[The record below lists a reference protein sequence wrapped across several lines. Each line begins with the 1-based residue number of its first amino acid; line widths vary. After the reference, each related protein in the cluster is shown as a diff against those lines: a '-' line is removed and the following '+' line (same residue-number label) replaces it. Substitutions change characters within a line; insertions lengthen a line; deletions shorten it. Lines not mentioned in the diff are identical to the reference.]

1 MSHTTEKTSI
11 LLIYTGGTIGMM
23 KNPVTGALEN
33 FNFDQLLKYVPEIEG
48 FNLNI
53 YSIAFEPPIDS
64 SDISPESWSELVRII
79 YSNYEQYDGFVI
91 LHGTDTMAFTASALS
106 FMLEGLTK
114 PVILTGSQL
123 PIGALRTDGKEN
135 LLTAIEIA
143 ASKHEDGT
151 PIVPEVCVFFHEK
164 LMRGNRTTKISAEN
178 FDAFESNN
186 YPLLAHSGIELQFYE
201 QNILPYRPD
210 AVLTPHYAMDP
221 NIIIFS
227 LFPGMQPNIVEKILR
242 DKKLRGVIFR
252 TFGSGNAP
260 QQEWLVKALTRA
272 TRSGKTIVNI
282 TQCST
287 GSVKMSLYE
296 TGRQLLESGIISG
309 RDSTVEAA
317 LTKLMFLLGQGF
329 DSEEIRNYMNNSL
342 AGEITL

>member
-1 MSHTTEKTSI
+1 MSHTTARSSI

-33 FNFDQLLKYVPEIEG
+33 FNFDQLLEYVPEIKG
-48 FNLNI
+48 FNLDI
-53 YSIAFEPPIDS
+53 FSIAFEPPIDS
-64 SDISPESWSELVRII
+64 SDITPESWNQLVKII

-106 FMLEGLTK
+106 FMLEGLMK

-143 ASKHEDGT
+143 AAKREDGT

-164 LMRGNRTTKISAEN
+164 LMRGNRTTKVSVDN
-178 FDAFESNN
+178 FDAFETNN

-201 QNILPYRPD
+201 QNIRPYNPD
-210 AVLTPHYAMDP
+210 AMLIPHYEMDP
-221 NIIIFS
+221 NIIILS
-227 LFPGMQPNIVEKILR
+227 LFPGMQPDIVKKIMR
-242 DKKLRGVIFR
+242 DKKLKGVIFR

-260 QQEWLVKALTRA
+260 QQKWLVDALTHA
-272 TRSGKTIVNI
+272 TRSEKTIVNI

-287 GSVKMSLYE
+287 GSVKMGLYE
-296 TGRQLLESGIISG
+296 TGLQLLESGIISG
-309 RDSTVEAA
+309 HDSTVEAA
-317 LTKLMFLLGQGF
+317 LTKLMYLLGQDF
-329 DSEEIRNYMNNSL
+329 SAEEIRQQMNLSL